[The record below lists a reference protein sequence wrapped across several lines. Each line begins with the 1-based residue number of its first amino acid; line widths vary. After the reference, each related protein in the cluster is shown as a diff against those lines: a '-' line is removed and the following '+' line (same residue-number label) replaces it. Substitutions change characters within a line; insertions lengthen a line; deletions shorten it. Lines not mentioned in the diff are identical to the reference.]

1 MDQAPKISIVI
12 PVYNGE
18 KVLDRTIKSIL
29 KQNYT
34 NYEVIIVENGSTD
47 GTWDLLQQLAVKHIS
62 IKIWQNSIKGILH
75 ARYKGIQVAT
85 GEYITFIDAGDF
97 WKGKN
102 ALAEMMHYVS
112 DDKAPITQFGTYLQ
126 RGFFLQYKGLRNK
139 RIINREELLS
149 REIAGAM
156 GANGFDLNTV
166 VWNKIYRADIL
177 KRSLVLPEKALIY
190 SEDMYINICAMFDD
204 LVDKVVVIPR
214 AFILYQVGTGVS
226 SAAGVGEKLF
236 EEYCITKERAIE
248 LAKSKGA
255 ITKYSLYRAHRESI
269 YFYRTLIIEMIRN
282 SSAKE
287 EVITKIR
294 ECEEYAFVKE
304 AKRFLSMEAPEPLDQ
319 ETVFLSGNYTMD
331 EYYTHCCGLAVLN
344 SREKLKRKIK
354 EAIRR

>member
-12 PVYNGE
+12 PVCNG
-18 KVLDRTIKSIL
+18 KNVLDRTIKSIL

-34 NYEVIIVENGSTD
+34 NYEVIIVENGSMD
-47 GTWDLLQQLAVKHIS
+47 GTWDFLQQLAEKNLS
-62 IKIWQNSIKGILH
+62 IKIWKNSVKGTLH
-75 ARYKGIQVAT
+75 ARYKGVELAA
-85 GEYITFIDAGDF
+85 GEYITFIDAGDC

-102 ALAEMMHYVS
+102 ALAEMMQYVS
-112 DDKAPITQFGTYLQ
+112 DDKAPITQFGTYMQ
-126 RGFFLQYKGLRNK
+126 RGFFRRYKGLRNK

-177 KRSLVLPEKALIY
+177 KRSLILPEKALIY

-204 LVDKVVVIPR
+204 LVDKVVIIPR
-214 AFILYQVGTGVS
+214 AYIFYRVGTGVS
-226 SAAGVGEKLF
+226 SSAGVGEKLF

-255 ITKYSLYRAHRESI
+255 ITKYSLYRAHRESL
-269 YFYRTLIIEMIRN
+269 YFYRILIIEMIRN
-282 SSAKE
+282 SAAKE
-287 EVITKIR
+287 EVLTKIR
-294 ECEEYAFVKE
+294 ECEEYPFVKE
-304 AKRFLSMEAPEPLDQ
+304 AKRFLSEESPETLDA
-319 ETVFLSGNYTMD
+319 ETVFLSGNYTID